1 MGGAVRTTAM
11 PAGGQADAL
20 DLGEGLDVE
29 GWVALEGSMLPCI
42 AQVVIGPSNVV
53 GRRRLS
59 VVV

>member
-1 MGGAVRTTAM
+1 M
-11 PAGGQADAL
+11 PAGGEADAL
-20 DLGEGLDVE
+20 DLVEGLDVE